1 MSFRK
6 NNAGFSA
13 VELVII
19 LVVVSALAF
28 VGYMVYSRQ
37 QADKA
42 ADGGTSQSAVA
53 NDVPAAPEIESADDL
68 DKASAT
74 LDDINLDDNGDQS
87 QLDSE
92 LSAF

>member
-1 MSFRK
+1 MPITLPDVP
-6 NNAGFSA
+6 SA
-13 VELVII
+13 AETEQMIAKAKEMVEDAIKT
-19 LVVVSALAF
+19 
-28 VGYMVYSRQ
+28 Q